1 MKIRTKNISSE
12 IQKTL
17 SFVSNTILRVKLC
30 KLIPKL
36 DKCKYGISYRG
47 PFV

>member
-17 SFVSNTILRVKLC
+17 SFVSNTILTAKLY
-30 KLIPKL
+30 KT
-36 DKCKYGISYRG
+36 YS
-47 PFV
+47 